1 MPGELERKRAGERN
15 GAARD
20 SLFSFFLKHVFFLPR
35 CLNHSPRE
43 KEMGSQVNRSIKV
56 LMSLETLHLKK
67 ETTMAGGTHTPRKP
81 MKVDKQAKGRNK
93 DG

>member
-43 KEMGSQVNRSIKV
+43 KEMGSQVNRSADIVNHKIV
-56 LMSLETLHLKK
+56 
-67 ETTMAGGTHTPRKP
+67 
-81 MKVDKQAKGRNK
+81 MKGDFERMR
-93 DG
+93 

>member
-1 MPGELERKRAGERN
+1 
-15 GAARD
+15 
-20 SLFSFFLKHVFFLPR
+20 
-35 CLNHSPRE
+35 
-43 KEMGSQVNRSIKV
+43 
-56 LMSLETLHLKK
+56 MSLETLHLKK